1 MLAFVVRR
9 LAWGVFIVFGV
20 VTITF
25 VAVEAVPGNPFS
37 GLQSPKMTE
46 EAIARHKE
54 ARGYGPGRTAW
65 DRYGEYM
72 ERLARLDL
80 GRSLAQNR
88 SVGAMLADAIP
99 NTLKLTVAALLLDL
113 VLGVLLGVVS
123 ALRQHSK
130 VDHALT
136 GLSLFLYSMPGFW
149 LSLMLALVFAVK
161 LGWLPR
167 YGIHDPEETGLLDY
181 LRHLIL
187 PCVALGVAA
196 AAATA
201 RFQRSALLEVIRQD
215 YIRTA
220 RAKGLSE
227 GKVIWKH
234 AMRNAL
240 LPTITLLGLY
250 LPFLFSG
257 AIITETIFGWPG
269 MGQMTIKAIA
279 DRDVEVVTAVT
290 IVGTTMVLIGSLLA
304 DILYAVVDPRVR
316 LS

>member
-1 MLAFVVRR
+1 MFAFVVRR

-20 VTITF
+20 VTLTF
-25 VAVEAVPGNPFS
+25 VAVESVPGNPFS
-37 GLQSPKMTE
+37 GLQSPKMTK
-46 EAIARHKE
+46 EAIDRYKASW
-54 ARGYGPGRTAW
+54 GYGPDKTGW
-65 DRYGEYM
+65 DRYKIYM
-72 ERLARLDL
+72 EYLAKGDL
-80 GRSLAQNR
+80 GRSVAQNR
-88 SVGAMLADAIP
+88 AVSSMLRDAIP
-99 NTLKLTVAALLLDL
+99 NTLKLTIAALLLDL
-113 VLGVLLGVVS
+113 VLGVLLGVIS
-123 ALRQHSK
+123 ALRQHTRTDN
-130 VDHALT
+130 VLT
-136 GLSLFLYSMPGFW
+136 GVSLFLYSMPGFW

-167 YGIHDPEETGLLDY
+167 YGIHSPEETGLLDY
-181 LRHLIL
+181 LQHLIL

-196 AAATA
+196 AASTA
-201 RFQRSALLEVIRQD
+201 RFQRSALLEVIRMD

-227 GKVIWKH
+227 RTVVWKH

-257 AIITETIFGWPG
+257 AIITESIFGWPG
-269 MGQMTIKAIA
+269 MGQMTIKAIT
-279 DRDVEVVTAVT
+279 DRDVHVVTAVT
-290 IVGTTMVLIGSLLA
+290 IVGTTMVLIGSLVA